1 MICLEK
7 IEDIPRLQEL
17 FAQILIVHHQ
27 ARSDVL
33 KVKGSKFTDK
43 ELEGVIGD
51 ANKPVF
57 VYEDEAGTILCHLF
71 LIIKEVS
78 ENDGPQKP
86 IKTLFI
92 DDLCVEEKARGQKL
106 GEKLYQFA
114 LDYATEIYRNENYPK
129 IVVFHEMNSTYFLY
143 QKAAHRCD
151 CFLMISF
158 SFSFHHVGSKSLLA
172 YR

>member
-7 IEDIPRLQEL
+7 VEDIPRLQEL

-57 VYEDEAGTILCHLF
+57 VYEMRLER
-71 LIIKEVS
+71 S
-78 ENDGPQKP
+78 
-86 IKTLFI
+86 
-92 DDLCVEEKARGQKL
+92 CV
-106 GEKLYQFA
+106 
-114 LDYATEIYRNENYPK
+114 
-129 IVVFHEMNSTYFLY
+129 
-143 QKAAHRCD
+143 
-151 CFLMISF
+151 IS
-158 SFSFHHVGSKSLLA
+158 S
-172 YR
+172 

>member
-27 ARSDVL
+27 ARSDIL

-114 LDYATEIYRNENYPK
+114 LWIASLGAFATRDTTSVTSRASSIFCSSERPSKRSIFTNG
-129 IVVFHEMNSTYFLY
+129 IMHL
-143 QKAAHRCD
+143 
-151 CFLMISF
+151 LSF
-158 SFSFHHVGSKSLLA
+158 DSPIIALIKRRF
-172 YR
+172 